1 MQHAGGYT
9 PFVVDATGLLKTDKE
24 NELLVRLD
32 NRNNSLIP
40 PGKPLETL
48 DFLLLWGNLSEC
60 TLDSESSM
68 YILLIPF
75 LTDIRQEQV
84 YLLPIRRCR
93 RSYR

>member
-9 PFVVDATGLLKTDKE
+9 PFVVDATGLLKTGKE

-48 DFLLLWGNLSEC
+48 DFCYYVSVSEMFCTFLSF
-60 TLDSESSM
+60 
-68 YILLIPF
+68 PF
-75 LTDIRQEQV
+75 CFFQV
-84 YLLPIRRCR
+84 
-93 RSYR
+93 